1 MLAADRG
8 GLTPHGLRHTHET
21 LMEELR
27 TPAKLM
33 DERLGHADGSIQA
46 RYSHVTA
53 TMRAQLLDGLTET
66 WLAALARVGRCRRVR
81 RWLCS
86 IAC

>member
-1 MLAADRG
+1 
-8 GLTPHGLRHTHET
+8 
-21 LMEELR
+21 
-27 TPAKLM
+27 M

-66 WLAALARVGRCRRVR
+66 WLAALVARRAMSPGSPVAVLDRLLREG
-81 RWLCS
+81 
-86 IAC
+86 